1 MGVTW
6 KRAIWFGIFAFTTGL
21 VRPEGVFLAGF
32 MLCSTLYGVRERRL
46 PLLVSF
52 GLIFAICGGIYFG
65 WRLHYFGYAFP
76 NPYYIKR
83 ATHPQFSL
91 LKISTRILIELLLPL
106 LPLVGLGIRSRA
118 AFRQLTIWLIT
129 IVPFTAIWMIVSL
142 DNNHFS
148 RFQYVMV
155 PLSLLSLGGVVAVW
169 WNDLKSTRPELVEQV
184 KLPVLGVTVLL
195 FGIAIFYNMHL
206 YLGSYSNV
214 GGQQLALRLKP
225 YAAKNYTMVVTEAG
239 DIPFYSE
246 WRAIDAFG
254 LNDAYIAHHNN
265 GIVTE
270 AYLESYRPEMI
281 MYHVWAEYRTVPE
294 FHAQAGGEPVS
305 TSDKL
310 TEDDIILNRYAVRH
324 GYILAAL
331 WGENY
336 CDYHKFWVRPD
347 FADSAAIVSAI
358 RDHPYYMQG
367 TGRLA
372 YDFRNAPVPSILC
385 SVD

>member
-1 MGVTW
+1 MVSG
-6 KRAIWFGIFAFTTGL
+6 R
-21 VRPEGVFLAGF
+21 GVFL
-32 MLCSTLYGVRERRL
+32 
-46 PLLVSF
+46 LLVSF

-83 ATHPQFSL
+83 ATHPEFSL

-106 LPLVGLGIRSRA
+106 LPLAGLGIRSRA

-155 PLSLLSLGGVVAVW
+155 PLSLLSLGGLVAVW

-214 GGQQLALRLKP
+214 GGQQLAIRLKP
-225 YAAKNYTMVVTEAG
+225 YADKNYTMVVTEAG

-270 AYLESYRPEMI
+270 DYLESYHPEMI
-281 MYHVWAEYRTVPE
+281 MYHVWAEYRTVAE
-294 FHAQAGGEPVS
+294 FQAQAGGAPVS

-331 WGENY
+331 WGANY

-358 RDHPYYMQG
+358 RDYPYYMQG

-372 YDFRNAPVPSILC
+372 YDFRNAPVPSIPC
-385 SVD
+385 SVN